1 LGDDQEDFNLKIQP
15 ILQENCEEC
24 HRTGDPKGG
33 VNLELFENVDQV
45 VQRGQLWLKIIH
57 QIKTRQMPP
66 DTKDPLTEDEYQTL
80 VQGIDKIL
88 LNSLKS
94 NNPNRIVVR
103 RLSHAEYQYS
113 IEDLF
118 SVSFDAKS
126 HFPSD
131 GSGGGGFDNQ
141 ARALYMTPLKL
152 ERYYEAADAIVNQL
166 YNDQS
171 LWNKVVPFDYKVTWW
186 QKIVNWCKSLVFENF
201 SAVNP
206 PEKAATKIIVPIA
219 SKAYRRFLKKEEEA
233 KLIQLFT
240 AVYDKT
246 QNKSNPERFNE
257 SIAQVLKAII
267 ISPNFL
273 YRVEEENDIARPYL
287 VSDFEMA
294 SRLSYFLWSS
304 IPDEEL
310 LQLAY
315 QEKLQDTLILEQ
327 QVKRMLQDPKA
338 KRFSD
343 AFSGQW
349 FGVNK
354 LIERKPLADTDKY
367 PEFTTS
373 LRNSMYEETMMY
385 FYHVLTQSQNFMELI
400 NSNYTFLNQ
409 QLAEFYGVPLITGDS
424 LRKVV
429 LQNRNRG
436 GLLGMGSILTAS
448 SLPTRTSPVLRGKWI
463 LEEILGTPPPPP
475 PPLVG
480 ELPEDEATQED
491 VGLRKLLEI
500 HRSKPDCQS
509 CHEKMDP
516 LGLGLENFDAI
527 GRWRESYGNVDIDP
541 SGVMTTGESFNNP
554 AELRAMLSERK
565 ELFARNLSS
574 KMLSFALG
582 RSVLFSDES
591 ALRELESCLLENDF
605 NSEKFLVTLTK
616 SYPFRY
622 KINDSRKK
630 SNEI

>member
-1 LGDDQEDFNLKIQP
+1 MSRISLFTVLFFTICHVLMGDDQEDFKLKIQP
-15 ILQENCEEC
+15 ILQENCQEC

-33 VNLELFENVDQV
+33 VNLELFESVDQI

-166 YNDQS
+166 YNDQI
-171 LWNKVVPFDYKVTWW
+171 LWHKVVPFDYKVTWW
-186 QKIVNWCKSLVFENF
+186 QKIVNWCKSLVFDNYK
-201 SAVNP
+201 AVNP
-206 PEKAATKIIVPIA
+206 PERAATKIIVPIA
-219 SKAYRRFLKKEEEA
+219 SKAYRRFLKKEEES
-233 KLIQLFT
+233 KLIQLFA
-240 AVYDKT
+240 AVYEKN
-246 QNKSNPERFNE
+246 QNKPNPERFKE

-315 QEKLQDTLILEQ
+315 QEKLQDTLVLEQ

-354 LIERKPLADTDKY
+354 LIEPKPLADTDKY
-367 PEFTTS
+367 PEFTTT
-373 LRNSMYEETMMY
+373 LRNSMYNETMAY

-400 NSNYTFLNQ
+400 NSNYTFLNE
-409 QLAEFYGVPLITGDS
+409 QLAEFYGVPLVSGDTM
-424 LRKVV
+424 RKVV
-429 LQNRNRG
+429 LENRNRG

-463 LEEILGTPPPPP
+463 LEEILGTPPPP
-475 PPLVG
+475 
-480 ELPEDEATQED
+480 Q
-491 VGLRKLLEI
+491 KM
-500 HRSKPDCQS
+500 KP
-509 CHEKMDP
+509 HM
-516 LGLGLENFDAI
+516 
-527 GRWRESYGNVDIDP
+527 
-541 SGVMTTGESFNNP
+541 
-554 AELRAMLSERK
+554 
-565 ELFARNLSS
+565 
-574 KMLSFALG
+574 KMLA
-582 RSVLFSDES
+582 
-591 ALRELESCLLENDF
+591 
-605 NSEKFLVTLTK
+605 
-616 SYPFRY
+616 
-622 KINDSRKK
+622 
-630 SNEI
+630 

>member
-1 LGDDQEDFNLKIQP
+1 
-15 ILQENCEEC
+15 
-24 HRTGDPKGG
+24 
-33 VNLELFENVDQV
+33 
-45 VQRGQLWLKIIH
+45 
-57 QIKTRQMPP
+57 
-66 DTKDPLTEDEYQTL
+66 
-80 VQGIDKIL
+80 
-88 LNSLKS
+88 
-94 NNPNRIVVR
+94 
-103 RLSHAEYQYS
+103 
-113 IEDLF
+113 
-118 SVSFDAKS
+118 
-126 HFPSD
+126 
-131 GSGGGGFDNQ
+131 
-141 ARALYMTPLKL
+141 MTPLKL

-166 YNDQS
+166 YNDQI
-171 LWNKVVPFDYKVTWW
+171 LWHKVVPFDYKVTWW
-186 QKIVNWCKSLVFENF
+186 QKIVNWCKSLVFDNYK
-201 SAVNP
+201 AVNP
-206 PEKAATKIIVPIA
+206 PERAATKIIVPIA
-219 SKAYRRFLKKEEEA
+219 SKAYRRFLKKEEES
-233 KLIQLFT
+233 KLIQLFA
-240 AVYDKT
+240 AVYEKN
-246 QNKSNPERFNE
+246 QNKPNPERFKE

-315 QEKLQDTLILEQ
+315 QEKLQDTLVLEQ

-354 LIERKPLADTDKY
+354 LIEPKPLADTDKY
-367 PEFTTS
+367 PEFTTT
-373 LRNSMYEETMMY
+373 LRNSMYNETMAY

-400 NSNYTFLNQ
+400 NSNYTFLNE
-409 QLAEFYGVPLITGDS
+409 QLAEFYGVPLVSGDTM
-424 LRKVV
+424 RKVV
-429 LQNRNRG
+429 LENRNRG

-480 ELPEDEATQED
+480 ELPEDEAAHED

-541 SGVMTTGESFNNP
+541 SGVMATGESFNNP
-554 AELRAMLSERK
+554 AELKAMLSDRK

-591 ALRELESCLLENDF
+591 ALRELESSLLENDF
-605 NSEKFLVTLTK
+605 NSENFLVTLTK